1 MGSSNQFNQG
11 RKFLANKPRN
21 EVDAKEEI
29 FRIDEGKNSAGNTT
43 FATNYGRWLEKH
55 NRLICEIRSSL
66 NEEVVDDKLVFLI
79 DIVMKHYV
87 EFSEM
92 KTSAANFDVSNVA
105 WNTTAEHSV
114 WWIGGFRPSQLLQ
127 VIVPQLQHSCSQQ
140 QLSDIWNFVQSCKQV
155 EYALARGMEK
165 LHQILHNATTEG
177 DKGLKLTCA
186 SQHMRFLKQ
195 ANDVRQEFLHQL
207 CGLLTNSQYA
217 EFLLGLG
224 ERLHNPASSL

>member
-1 MGSSNQFNQG
+1 MFVAA
-11 RKFLANKPRN
+11 LIKPT
-21 EVDAKEEI
+21 
-29 FRIDEGKNSAGNTT
+29 EGKNSAGNTT

-55 NRLICEIRSSL
+55 NSLICEIRSSL

-127 VIVPQLQHSCSQQ
+127 VMLV
-140 QLSDIWNFVQSCKQV
+140 
-155 EYALARGMEK
+155 YALAWNQNEERKKKISKILM
-165 LHQILHNATTEG
+165 LHGVCSGNRLLCLNFNIRVLSSNFLIFGILYNHVN
-177 DKGLKLTCA
+177 K
-186 SQHMRFLKQ
+186 
-195 ANDVRQEFLHQL
+195 
-207 CGLLTNSQYA
+207 
-217 EFLLGLG
+217 
-224 ERLHNPASSL
+224 